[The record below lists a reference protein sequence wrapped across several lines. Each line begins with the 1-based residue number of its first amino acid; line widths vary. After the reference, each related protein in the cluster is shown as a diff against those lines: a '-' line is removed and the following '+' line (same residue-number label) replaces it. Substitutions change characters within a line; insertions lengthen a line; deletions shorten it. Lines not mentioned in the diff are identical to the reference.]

1 MLTFIQLIPSEG
13 QIRKGEALN
22 VLGGAVNHGKALTAD
37 IYVWGRICDEWK
49 LMKTIRTEIGEGE
62 HKHIYV
68 TLEAALFSKT
78 FWGEEIEEIELC
90 MHDKKPSAD
99 HRGVIVFIS

>member
-13 QIRKGEALN
+13 QIKKGEALN
-22 VLGGAVNHGKALTAD
+22 VLGGAANSGTALTAD
-37 IYVWGRICDEWK
+37 IYVWGRTEDDWK
-49 LMKTIRTEIGEGE
+49 LMKTVRTEIEKGE

-68 TLEAALFSKT
+68 TLEADLFSKV

-90 MHDKKPSAD
+90 MLDKRPSAD